1 MNKSEVCVKLTRK
14 NCKKVLGILEMFG
27 EPIYHGTRDS
37 LKEGDYKN
45 EGHPFLYFDG
55 EEWDGHGVEGCK
67 SGKTLIKP
75 RELRNILAKEHLRKG
90 YIVILSTHNAGD
102 TEYIVEFNRV
112 VDSSYP
118 FAATKW
124 VIKENRNI
132 ITGRGF
138 FLNFLRYAT
147 DEEKALLE
155 PKTTIVTLNPVA
167 TFTGYVPRQATYA
180 HEVWVNHYSDREFY
194 VHYDEQSA
202 YMSIGRRGE
211 GTTVKATLT
220 YDIPMTK
227 V

>member
-27 EPIYHGTRDS
+27 EPIGPVSR
-37 LKEGDYKN
+37 KELEDEIIDKFHTIALVGDT
-45 EGHPFLYFDG
+45 
-55 EEWDGHGVEGCK
+55 WCK
-67 SGKTLIKP
+67 CTIAPRSTYVNP
-75 RELRNILAKEHLRKG
+75 RELRNILAKEHLKEGDICVFKQRGKEHIYRVDKIG
-90 YIVILSTHNAGD
+90 DGNYPYIHNEKHNVAICFD
-102 TEYIVEFNRV
+102 
-112 VDSSYP
+112 
-118 FAATKW
+118 
-124 VIKENRNI
+124 
-132 ITGRGF
+132 
-138 FLNFLRYAT
+138 NFLRYAT

-155 PKTTIVTLNPVA
+155 PKKVQVTEWSPQVDKG
-167 TFTGYVPRQATYA
+167 FISQAEQDGFKLYQTYT

-211 GTTVKATLT
+211 GATVKATLT